1 MVDQDNQPMSQDVD
15 ILIVEDSATQAEML
29 KHLMQDSGYQVAVA
43 SNGKEALVK
52 VKSHHPNLII
62 SDIVMPEMDGY
73 TLCRRLKDEETTQD
87 IPVVLMTALSE
98 PQEVIKA
105 VQAKA
110 DAFMRKPI
118 REQNFLD
125 RIQDVLSTRSFSKS
139 NAAAMAEKIVFKGE
153 KYAVPSDVGQRVHLL
168 VSAFEEAVQA
178 NVELASAELELRTL
192 NNQLED
198 KVKERTLRLARLT
211 DTLMRAEE
219 QSRQTRDY
227 LDAILLNLPAGVAIL
242 EGPELR
248 YFRINQKLADLN
260 GMPIEEHLGRTLAEV
275 FPDAAQELL
284 PVMRKIAETGEGVF
298 GREFSIK
305 SPKAPD
311 TKVHLINH
319 LFPVVGA
326 DGKPGSVGTIVFDI
340 SERKRVEEKLK
351 VLNETLEQRVASG
364 TEELRASKRLNE
376 NIVASVPAGLLVM
389 RGPKRSGKYRVVSVN
404 RSFCEIFGVK
414 AAETVGKPADEVL
427 SGIGMSA
434 SDRSALL
441 VGHSAQE
448 LECECSSRAIG
459 TMALHLSM
467 TSIRIAQEEEE
478 EVLLVMENITEHKR
492 LESQLLQSQKM
503 EAVGR
508 LAGGVAH
515 DFNNVLMA
523 MNTYGEL
530 VLRRLPEDKQTR
542 QYVVEIMKC
551 GERAGKIT
559 QQLLAFGRKQVLEA
573 KEMDLNSVMSD
584 MHKLLRPLIGEDI
597 RLVTVPKDDL
607 WKVWGDR
614 HQIEQIVVNLAIN
627 ARDAM
632 PNGGTLTVEIEN
644 EEIQEHYQGQ
654 DPDISPGSYVTLSV
668 TDTGIGMDK
677 TTMAK
682 IFEPFFTTKGVGKGS
697 GLGLSVVH
705 GIVKQS
711 GGHITVYS
719 EPGRGTTFK
728 IRLPRL
734 VKEVKERSEKQ
745 EEKELPGGS
754 ETILL
759 VEDESSVRVPI
770 RELLKQHGYTVL
782 DASRGSEALD
792 IAGEQQ
798 RPIDLLLTDV
808 VMPGMGGKDV
818 ADQLKRLRPSVKVL
832 FMSGY
837 TEQAIVK
844 NGVLDPGT
852 AFVHKPVSPRA
863 LLVKIREVLE
873 STQRSNRH
881 LP

>member
-1 MVDQDNQPMSQDVD
+1 MHQYEQRLPAVGEAIRQLIRGDLDVRVETGTEQDQ
-15 ILIVEDSATQAEML
+15 LLEVERAIKDLALHLKRRGEIRRVAE
-29 KHLMQDSGYQVAVA
+29 G
-43 SNGKEALVK
+43 
-52 VKSHHPNLII
+52 
-62 SDIVMPEMDGY
+62 
-73 TLCRRLKDEETTQD
+73 
-87 IPVVLMTALSE
+87 ALSE
-98 PQEVIKA
+98 
-105 VQAKA
+105 
-110 DAFMRKPI
+110 
-118 REQNFLD
+118 N
-125 RIQDVLSTRSFSKS
+125 
-139 NAAAMAEKIVFKGE
+139 
-153 KYAVPSDVGQRVHLL
+153 
-168 VSAFEEAVQA
+168 SA
-178 NVELASAELELRTL
+178 
-192 NNQLED
+192 
-198 KVKERTLRLARLT
+198 RLARVT
-211 DTLMRAEE
+211 NTLKRAEE

-242 EGPELR
+242 EGPEFR

-260 GMPIEEHLGRTLAEV
+260 GMPVEEHLGRPLAEV
-275 FPDAAQELL
+275 LPDAAQELL
-284 PVMRKIAETGEGVF
+284 PVMRKIVETGEGVF
-298 GREFSIK
+298 GREFSIGL
-305 SPKAPD
+305 PKAPD
-311 TKVHLINH
+311 TKVHLINY
-319 LFPVVGA
+319 LFPVIGE
-326 DGKPGSVGTIVFDI
+326 DGKAGSVGTIVLDI
-340 SERKRVEEKLK
+340 SERKRAEEKLK
-351 VLNETLEQRVASG
+351 VLNETLEKRVASG

-448 LECECSSRAIG
+448 LECECSSQAVG
-459 TMALHLSM
+459 TMALHLRM
-467 TSIRIAQEEEE
+467 TGIRIAQKEEEE
-478 EVLLVMENITEHKR
+478 EEEEILLVMEDITERKR

-654 DPDISPGSYVTLSV
+654 DPHISPGSYVTLSV

-677 TTMAK
+677 ATMAK

-734 VKEVKERSEKQ
+734 VGEVKERSEKQ

-808 VMPGMGGKDV
+808 VMPGMGGRDL

-837 TEQAIVK
+837 AEEAIVQ

-852 AFVHKPVSPRA
+852 AFVQKPVSPRA

-881 LP
+881 EPERVNDFETLSFEN

>member
-1 MVDQDNQPMSQDVD
+1 MEMVGNLYRVNQTPESLERLFTDTIMEIMRVQW
-15 ILIVEDSATQAEML
+15 IGFFACGEQQGEFTLECTKPIVKEW
-29 KHLMQDSGYQVAVA
+29 
-43 SNGKEALVK
+43 KEASVSLTQEQVGRVEK
-52 VKSHHPNLII
+52 EQTAVVLPASENSTYCSVSQVI
-62 SDIVMPEMDGY
+62 SSRLGDQKISLMLPLFDAGT
-73 TLCRRLKDEETTQD
+73 TLKEHRKGSRLKGFVLLGERELKQPYSSVELHYLKLAAKQFRQALQIAEAKLELQQAHDDLERRVEERTE
-87 IPVVLMTALSE
+87 ALS
-98 PQEVIKA
+98 IA
-105 VQAKA
+105 
-110 DAFMRKPI
+110 
-118 REQNFLD
+118 N
-125 RIQDVLSTRSFSKS
+125 QDL
-139 NAAAMAEKIVFKGE
+139 
-153 KYAVPSDVGQRVHLL
+153 
-168 VSAFEEAVQA
+168 
-178 NVELASAELELRTL
+178 
-192 NNQLED
+192 
-198 KVKERTLRLARLT
+198 ERTNR
-211 DTLMRAEE
+211 E
-219 QSRQTRDY
+219 

-242 EGPELR
+242 EGSELR

-260 GMPIEEHLGRTLAEV
+260 GMPIEEHLVRPLAEV
-275 FPDAAQELL
+275 LPDAAQELL
-284 PVMRKIAETGEGVF
+284 PVMRKIVETGEGVF
-298 GREFSIK
+298 GREFSIGL
-305 SPKAPD
+305 PKAPD
-311 TKVHLINH
+311 TKVHLINY
-319 LFPVVGA
+319 LFPVIGE
-326 DGKPGSVGTIVFDI
+326 DGKAGSVGTIVLDI
-340 SERKRVEEKLK
+340 SERKRAEEKLK

-478 EVLLVMENITEHKR
+478 EEVLLVMENITEHKR

-530 VLRRLPEDKQTR
+530 VLQSLPEDAPAR
-542 QYVVEIMKC
+542 QYAVEIMKC
-551 GERAGKIT
+551 GGRAGKIT

-573 KEMDLNSVMSD
+573 KEIDLNSVMSD

-607 WKVWGDR
+607 WEVWADR
-614 HQIEQIVVNLAIN
+614 HQIEQIVVNLGIN

-677 TTMAK
+677 ATMAK

-719 EPGRGTTFK
+719 ELGRGTTFK

-734 VKEVKERSEKQ
+734 VKKVKERSEKQ

-759 VEDESSVRVPI
+759 VEDESSVRVPT

-837 TEQAIVK
+837 TEQAIVQ
-844 NGVLDPGT
+844 NGVFDPGT
-852 AFVHKPVSPRA
+852 AFVHKPVSARA
-863 LLVKIREVLE
+863 LLVKIRELLE
-873 STQRSNRH
+873 STQRRERKDEVRAKARRGR
-881 LP
+881 